1 MVEYK
6 VKKRFLVDLAL
17 SVPKCSEY
25 EIKRAIL
32 VPNHSSTAEVEDAL
46 NNTIPRSPEM
56 VENVIILEREKL
68 NGMANKTD
76 AVIDLN
82 DTGNAT
88 KMPIQK

>member
-1 MVEYK
+1 
-6 VKKRFLVDLAL
+6 
-17 SVPKCSEY
+17 
-25 EIKRAIL
+25 
-32 VPNHSSTAEVEDAL
+32 
-46 NNTIPRSPEM
+46 M